1 MERRTCFYATV
12 LVDGNLA
19 AEIGQKVCFD
29 LDLNQE
35 KLDTIVATK
44 VQLYDVDKSEVEER
58 QYDDGRMGCGHG
70 DRSAE

>member
-12 LVDGNLA
+12 LVDGNLV
-19 AEIGQKVCFD
+19 AEIGQKVRFD
-29 LDLNQE
+29 LDLNQ
-35 KLDTIVATK
+35 KKSDTIVATK
-44 VQLYDVDKSEVEER
+44 VQRYDVEKSEVEEG